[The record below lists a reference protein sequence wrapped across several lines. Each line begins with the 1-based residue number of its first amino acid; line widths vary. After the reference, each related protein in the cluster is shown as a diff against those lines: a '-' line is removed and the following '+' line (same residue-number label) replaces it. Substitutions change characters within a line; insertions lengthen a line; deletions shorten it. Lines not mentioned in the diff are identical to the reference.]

1 MEKYKLK
8 KLHKDDAHN
17 NEGYTKGLFKD
28 TYKKV
33 SEDNYL
39 NGNGGHIIFLN
50 GTNLEIIK

>member
-17 NEGYTKGLFKD
+17 NQGYTNGLFKD